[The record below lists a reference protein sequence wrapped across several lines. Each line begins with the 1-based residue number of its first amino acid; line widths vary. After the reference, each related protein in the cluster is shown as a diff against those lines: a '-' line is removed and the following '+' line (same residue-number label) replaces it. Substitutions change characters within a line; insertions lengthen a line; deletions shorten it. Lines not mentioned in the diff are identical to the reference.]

1 MKRYFVMFKSDR
13 FEKNMWDIERQE
25 YGSYDHDYG
34 SASSIK
40 TCKGYISRI
49 KKLYATEN
57 PRDFRI
63 YDSWADV
70 DPVTDHVPYVYREE

>member
-1 MKRYFVMFKSDR
+1 MKRYFVMFRSDR
-13 FEKNMWDIERQE
+13 FNKNMWDIERRD

-49 KKLYATEN
+49 KKLYAAEN